1 MNRPATLFYLV
12 GPSGVGKDSLLHA
25 LQEHPDARR
34 LHVARRYITRPA
46 RRGDDHHVE
55 LAQAEFDRRE
65 QNGDFLFAWR
75 SHGFS
80 YAVASDLLAFMDA
93 GEDVIVNGSRAYL
106 PTAREILPA
115 LVPVWMQV
123 AEAVLRE
130 RLGRRARESAAEIE
144 RRLAR
149 NQQLES
155 SRDVEWPV
163 IVNDG
168 SLEQACRHFL
178 DIRENYRCRNATKAK

>member
-1 MNRPATLFYLV
+1 LNNPATLFYLV

-25 LQEHPDARR
+25 LQEQADNRR

-46 RRGDDHHVE
+46 RRGDDQHVA
-55 LAQAEFDRRE
+55 LSQTDFDRRE
-65 QNGDFLFAWR
+65 GNGEFLFAWR

-80 YAVASDLLAFMDA
+80 YAVARELLAHMEA

-106 PTAREILPA
+106 STACEILPG

-123 AEAVLRE
+123 PEAVLRE

-144 RRLAR
+144 RRLER

-155 SRDVEWPV
+155 VRHEKWPV
-163 IVNDG
+163 IMNDG
-168 SLEQACRHFL
+168 SLEQACRRFFE
-178 DIRENYRCRNATKAK
+178 IREHYRLGEDRKAK

>member
-1 MNRPATLFYLV
+1 MTKPATLFYLV
-12 GPSGVGKDSLLHA
+12 GPSGVGKDSLLQA
-25 LQEHPDARR
+25 LHEDPDIRN

-55 LAQAEFDRRE
+55 LAQADFDRCE
-65 QNGDFLFAWR
+65 QDGDFLFAWR

-80 YAVASDLLAFMDA
+80 YAVSNDLLAHLDA

-106 PTAREILPA
+106 QAARKILPG
-115 LVPVWMQV
+115 LVPVWMHV
-123 AEAVLRE
+123 PEAVLRE

-144 RRLAR
+144 RRLER

-155 SRDVEWPV
+155 GRYAEWPV

-168 SLEQACRHFL
+168 SLAQACGRFL
-178 DIRENYRCRNATKAK
+178 EIREGYRNGAVRKEK